1 VTAES
6 ACVATSHG
14 KIILLGEHAVVYGVP
29 AIAAG
34 LDKGARA
41 EARATSRSSLTL
53 GERKLEL
60 PATRAALESDEALA
74 FRALLESLSAPPTSV
89 SIQLDIAP
97 GVGLGASAAIAV
109 ACAKAVYELVHP
121 GAPLDESAVVKAAKA
136 WESVFHGAPSGIDA
150 AAAYFGGCFRFT
162 KADGPRP
169 LKLGAPLVV
178 AVALAGPAASTRVMV
193 DQVRRLRDQKRELFD
208 KTLAGIESLVEN
220 AVHAI
225 EAGDA
230 RGLGELLNYGQMLLS
245 GLFLST
251 PEIEQAV
258 SVARSAGA
266 LGAKLTGAGGG
277 GAVIALS
284 EPGESGRILDAW
296 RAAGIDGFATTVA

>member
-1 VTAES
+1 
-6 ACVATSHG
+6 
-14 KIILLGEHAVVYGVP
+14 
-29 AIAAG
+29 
-34 LDKGARA
+34 
-41 EARATSRSSLTL
+41 
-53 GERKLEL
+53 
-60 PATRAALESDEALA
+60 
-74 FRALLESLSAPPTSV
+74 
-89 SIQLDIAP
+89 
-97 GVGLGASAAIAV
+97 
-109 ACAKAVYELVHP
+109 
-121 GAPLDESAVVKAAKA
+121 
-136 WESVFHGAPSGIDA
+136 
-150 AAAYFGGCFRFT
+150 
-162 KADGPRP
+162 
-169 LKLGAPLVV
+169 
-178 AVALAGPAASTRVMV
+178 
-193 DQVRRLRDQKRELFD
+193 LRDQKRELFD

-284 EPGESGRILDAW
+284 EPGESDRILDAW